1 MIAGGV
7 DAAGNKTPARPVP
20 FILRVVPPLR
30 KNYTL
35 EAQPVDYSQLSL
47 IEKAEKFCEWATH
60 KVPLCW
66 PADLDSA
73 YWADLLFYQPH
84 NSWHLTDVEADIN
97 GDPNRCYAFDSEELK
112 NLVRQFHADLVA
124 LDGDLKEKHPEKH
137 FVPLGEIASSIQY

>member
-1 MIAGGV
+1 
-7 DAAGNKTPARPVP
+7 VP

-35 EAQPVDYSQLSL
+35 EAQPVDYSKLTL
-47 IEKAEKFCEWATH
+47 IEKAEKFFEWATS

-84 NSWHLTDVEADIN
+84 NSCHLTDVEADIK
-97 GDPNRCYAFDSEELK
+97 GDPNRSYAFDSEELIS
-112 NLVRQFHADLVA
+112 LVRQFHADLVA
-124 LDGDLKEKHPEKH
+124 LDEDLAKNHPEKH